1 MRSIHDPRY
10 LELISRLR
18 RARRSLQVSQQEL
31 ASRLNK
37 PQSYVSKIETAQ
49 RRLDL
54 LEAAAWC
61 AALGIS
67 VSDVLPP
74 ELLPAQREKRSESE
88 DGERTNN

>member
-1 MRSIHDPRY
+1 MRSIYDPLY

-18 RARRSLQVSQQEL
+18 RARRSLRVTQGEL

-54 LEAAAWC
+54 LEAAEWC
-61 AALGIS
+61 AALG
-67 VSDVLPP
+67 VAVNDVLPP
-74 ELLPAQREKRSESE
+74 EVLSTQREQRSD
-88 DGERTNN
+88 DGKRTNH

>member
-1 MRSIHDPRY
+1 MRSIYDPLY

-18 RARRSLQVSQQEL
+18 RARRSLQVTQREL

-54 LEAAAWC
+54 LEAAEWC
-61 AALGIS
+61 AALG
-67 VSDVLPP
+67 VAVNDVLPP
-74 ELLPAQREKRSESE
+74 EVLSTQREQRLD
-88 DGERTNN
+88 DGKRTNH